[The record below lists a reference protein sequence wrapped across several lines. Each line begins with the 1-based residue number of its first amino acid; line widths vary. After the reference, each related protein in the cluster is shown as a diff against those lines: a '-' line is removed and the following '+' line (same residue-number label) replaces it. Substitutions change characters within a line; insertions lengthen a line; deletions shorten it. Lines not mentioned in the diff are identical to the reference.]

1 MTETSDS
8 ELEESVVVAVCGFI
22 GVVVCSLSFNYIVSK
37 QITMPRTNPK
47 RGHKTLP
54 GCWRRVDAMTA
65 VKIIKVLGTS
75 EESWEDAARE
85 AVEQA
90 NQTIDDIHG
99 IEVEDWT
106 ASVENGQITEYKATV
121 EVAFPVRH
129 E

>member
-1 MTETSDS
+1 
-8 ELEESVVVAVCGFI
+8 
-22 GVVVCSLSFNYIVSK
+22 
-37 QITMPRTNPK
+37 
-47 RGHKTLP
+47 
-54 GCWRRVDAMTA
+54 MTA

>member
-1 MTETSDS
+1 
-8 ELEESVVVAVCGFI
+8 
-22 GVVVCSLSFNYIVSK
+22 
-37 QITMPRTNPK
+37 
-47 RGHKTLP
+47 
-54 GCWRRVDAMTA
+54 MTA

-106 ASVENGQITEYKATV
+106 ANVEDGQIVDYKATV
-121 EVAFPVRH
+121 EVAFPVH
-129 E
+129 EQ